1 MKETY
6 KQMKGLEME
15 ARSIIREGTYKVTK
29 TITQFIAFI
38 VMFFG
43 GFVGGLLMQLVS
55 LIINTILIAKGSWHT
70 NFQTDGKHTR

>member
-15 ARSIIREGTYKVTK
+15 AHSIIQEDTYKVIK
-29 TITQFIAFI
+29 AITRFIAFI
-38 VMFFG
+38 VLSLG
-43 GFVGGLLMQLVS
+43 NLVGFLLMQLVS
-55 LIINTILIAKGSWHT
+55 LVVNVVLIVKGSWHT